1 MFSVLSRGSL
11 VYIVDKTDGL
21 KYKAGEVVDVTQ
33 SNPFSGAF
41 GTTNFAPN
49 GTVTLK
55 IKLEGNV
62 IDYPEAPA
70 NGSVASYNNGM
81 TVVCE
86 TKQAAI
92 TEIENTLQHTKQIL
106 ANVDKY
112 KQLVEDCENVLK
124 ELNPVFAKDKERD
137 DRINGLDSKVTSMEG
152 KLDKILNALT
162 NGSGNPTLKL

>member
-1 MFSVLSRGSL
+1 
-11 VYIVDKTDGL
+11 
-21 KYKAGEVVDVTQ
+21 
-33 SNPFSGAF
+33 
-41 GTTNFAPN
+41 
-49 GTVTLK
+49 
-55 IKLEGNV
+55 
-62 IDYPEAPA
+62 
-70 NGSVASYNNGM
+70 M

-162 NGSGNPTLKL
+162 NTNNNPTLKL